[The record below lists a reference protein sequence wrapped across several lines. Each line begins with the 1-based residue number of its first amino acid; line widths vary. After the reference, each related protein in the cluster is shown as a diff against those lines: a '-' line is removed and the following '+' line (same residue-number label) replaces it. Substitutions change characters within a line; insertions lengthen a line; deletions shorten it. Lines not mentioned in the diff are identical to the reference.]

1 MSTAQ
6 VNADDHRD
14 IPLYTF
20 SASARHLGIP
30 ARTLR
35 YWIVGRSFSRRSRAV
50 PSKPL
55 IRAPA
60 RSGLISF
67 NNLVEAHVLRA
78 FHSQDAGRMAATG
91 TAIATAAEVL
101 GIDRLLLRD
110 EMQTSGQDIVLE
122 RLGKLYELSA
132 SDRICIRQVLAASL
146 ARIERDDGGLPT
158 RLYPFA
164 PRGIPDNRTIVL
176 DPASAFGRP
185 TVAGSRVAT
194 AALVARLDTGEPL
207 EMVAAE
213 YALEVAQVVDAVLYE
228 RAR

>member
-14 IPLYTF
+14 TPLYTF
-20 SASARHLGIP
+20 SASARHLGVP

-35 YWIVGRSFSRRSRAV
+35 HWVVGRSFRRRSRAA
-50 PSKPL
+50 PSRPL

-60 RSGLISF
+60 RTGLISF

-78 FHSQDAGRMAATG
+78 FRSQDAGRMAATG
-91 TAIATAAEVL
+91 TAIADAEKAL

-110 EMQTSGQDIVLE
+110 EMHTPGQDMVIE
-122 RLGKLYELSA
+122 RLGKLYELSE
-132 SDRICIRQVLAASL
+132 SDRISTRQVLAASL
-146 ARIERDDGGLPT
+146 QRIERDDEGLPI

-164 PRGIPDNRTIVL
+164 PREVPDNRTIVL

-213 YALEVAQVVDAVLYE
+213 YGLEIAQVVDAVLYE